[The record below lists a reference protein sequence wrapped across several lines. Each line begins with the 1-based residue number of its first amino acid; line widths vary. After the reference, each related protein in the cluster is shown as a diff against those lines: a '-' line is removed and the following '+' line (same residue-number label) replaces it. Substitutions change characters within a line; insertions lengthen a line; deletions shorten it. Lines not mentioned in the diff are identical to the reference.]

1 MAAESSPSGSVS
13 PPRTDIQH
21 ETFAIHVTDEYVTV
35 WQYRITMGAP
45 DGEWQLVETLDQ
57 DNAPRLS
64 LDYATVHAPQD
75 DGYWIYSKS
84 YDCAMDCE

>member
-1 MAAESSPSGSVS
+1 MAAPE
-13 PPRTDIQH
+13 
-21 ETFAIHVTDEYVTV
+21 
-35 WQYRITMGAP
+35 
-45 DGEWQLVETLDQ
+45 GEWQLVETLDQ

-64 LDYATVHAPQD
+64 LDYATVQAPDD